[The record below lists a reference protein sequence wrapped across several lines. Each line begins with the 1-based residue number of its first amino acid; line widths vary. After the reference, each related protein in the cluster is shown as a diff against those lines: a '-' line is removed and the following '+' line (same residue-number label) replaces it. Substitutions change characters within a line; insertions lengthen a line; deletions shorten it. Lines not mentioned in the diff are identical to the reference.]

1 MWSIFSLALVVLML
15 LLSLRFY
22 LLHCLPPSGGLGT
35 GLSSVSRSQKKL
47 SNGLADS
54 GKTMQPDL
62 SSSKTDLAL
71 IPSITTRNQTMND
84 SELS

>member
-1 MWSIFSLALVVLML
+1 
-15 LLSLRFY
+15 
-22 LLHCLPPSGGLGT
+22 
-35 GLSSVSRSQKKL
+35 
-47 SNGLADS
+47 
-54 GKTMQPDL
+54 MQPDL